1 VYERRRGCIY
11 GTYYL
16 YGLHKKKTDRPM
28 SGVRYPSGNS
38 LVDIFI
44 LGKSR
49 ICRKGEDNV
58 GNDLE

>member
-1 VYERRRGCIY
+1 VYERRRGYIY

-44 LGKSR
+44 LGKR
-49 ICRKGEDNV
+49 GEDNV